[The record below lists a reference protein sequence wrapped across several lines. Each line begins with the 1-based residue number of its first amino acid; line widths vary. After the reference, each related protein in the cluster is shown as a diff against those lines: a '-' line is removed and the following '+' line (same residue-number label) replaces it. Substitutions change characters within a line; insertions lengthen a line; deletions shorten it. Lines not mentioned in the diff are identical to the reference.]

1 MKYSIKVCGNQ
12 ATVYLREK
20 IFVQDTVSLRADLI
34 KKIDRGI
41 TDIRI
46 NLSELTYIDGSGL
59 GVLVTINK
67 RTKENNGKLILTNAQ
82 GLPLELIMRTR
93 LDKAFIIEN

>member
-59 GVLVTINK
+59 GVLVTINN

>member
-1 MKYSIKVCGNQ
+1 M
-12 ATVYLREK
+12 
-20 IFVQDTVSLRADLI
+20 
-34 KKIDRGI
+34 
-41 TDIRI
+41 
-46 NLSELTYIDGSGL
+46 LTYIDGSGL
-59 GVLVTINK
+59 GMLVKINK